1 MKNIFTKN
9 NFMKK
14 LLCAILFSVILA
26 SSLTVFASAGE
37 KPAKYDEPIE
47 WSLSGDGKKLTA
59 STDKVYYRYE
69 LAIDAEMNPWSI
81 YYFVNTVRVNSGQTA
96 SVRSYDRY
104 GEIVWLQT
112 SGDPIIYVTDV
123 GRQILDG
130 FADGTG
136 RAYYLELDE
145 NYSSVYYTRIEASF
159 AKELRNAYIN
169 GENRYTFDVRELQD
183 YIRYDVQFGDSQDI
197 FCCEEGYIFIIAGD
211 FYYVHFDSLD
221 NTHFDA
227 DGNFSFRSGEV
238 ELMKLEGEMR
248 DTVADANF
256 DPRHRTSNFETDDN
270 NSEMPM
276 ALFWIPYVFVGFV
289 LPLPFL
295 ALGLI
300 FANVKKRSKHWY
312 AVAISAGVWIL
323 IAAILMI
330 VLIV

>member
-1 MKNIFTKN
+1 MKNIFKKN

-14 LLCAILFSVILA
+14 LLCAIMFTVIIA
-26 SSLTVFASAGE
+26 SSLTIFASAGE

-47 WSLSGDGKKLTA
+47 WDLSENGKTLTA
-59 STDKVYYRYE
+59 STGMVYYKYE
-69 LAIDAEMNPWSI
+69 LGIDAEMHPWSI
-81 YYFVNTVRVNSGQTA
+81 YYFDGTVRVNSGLVA
-96 SVRSYDRY
+96 SVNSYDRY

-112 SGDPIIYVTDV
+112 GEPIIYATEA
-123 GRQILDG
+123 GKQILDG
-130 FADGTG
+130 FADGTA
-136 RAYYLELDE
+136 REYYFVLDE
-145 NYSSVYYTRIEASF
+145 NYSSAYYTRIGASL
-159 AKELRNAYIN
+159 AAELRSAYIN

-183 YIRYDVQFGDSQDI
+183 YIRYDVQFEDSQGI
-197 FCCEEGYIFIIAGD
+197 FQYNEGYIFDMGSEY
-211 FYYVHFDSLD
+211 YYVHFDSLD

-295 ALGLI
+295 ALGLV
-300 FANVKKRSKHWY
+300 FANVRKKSKHWY
-312 AVAISAGVWIL
+312 AVVISAGVWIL
-323 IAAILMI
+323 LALILMFI
-330 VLIV
+330 LIM

>member
-1 MKNIFTKN
+1 MKNIFKKN

-26 SSLTVFASAGE
+26 SSLTLFASAEE

-47 WSLSGDGKKLTA
+47 WDLSGNGKKLTA
-59 STDKVYYRYE
+59 STGKIYYKYE
-69 LAIDAEMNPWSI
+69 LGIDAEMYPWSI
-81 YYFVNTVRVNSGQTA
+81 YYFDGTVRVNSGLVA

-112 SGDPIIYVTDV
+112 SGDPMIYATEV
-123 GRQILDG
+123 GKQILDG
-130 FADGTG
+130 FVDGTG
-136 RAYYLELDE
+136 RAYCLELDE
-145 NYSSVYYTRIEASF
+145 NYSSAYYSRIDASF
-159 AKELRNAYIN
+159 AEELRNAYRN
-169 GENRYTFDVRELQD
+169 GGQKYTFDVRELQD
-183 YIRYDVQFGDSQDI
+183 YIRYEVQFGDSQDI
-197 FCCEEGYIFIIAGD
+197 FCCEEGYIFVIAGD

-238 ELMKLEGEMR
+238 ELMKLEGKMR
-248 DTVADANF
+248 DTVADADF

-295 ALGLI
+295 ALGLV
-300 FANVKKRSKHWY
+300 FANVRKKSKHWY
-312 AVAISAGVWIL
+312 AVVISAGVWIL
-323 IAAILMI
+323 LALILMFI
-330 VLIV
+330 LIM